1 MAADRRD
8 RIRAGWQSV
17 LFLVVAPGT
26 VAGVIPWLI
35 TGWQGSTPSPWVAVP
50 GWLLV
55 SAGATV
61 LLHAF
66 GLFVVRGLGTPAPVA
81 PTRSL
86 VVTGTYRWVRNPMYL
101 AVTAV
106 ILGQALLFGSWQLVA
121 YAAVIV
127 AAFVTFVHW
136 YEEPTL
142 RERYGAEYDS
152 YRSTVPGWWPRR
164 PRWPH
169 RERGS
174 APH

>member
-1 MAADRRD
+1 M
-8 RIRAGWQSV
+8 

-26 VAGVIPWLI
+26 VAGLVPWLI
-35 TGWQGSTPSPWVAVP
+35 TGWQGSAPWPWVTGVL
-50 GWLLV
+50 GWLLIV
-55 SAGATV
+55 AGAAF

-86 VVTGTYRWVRNPMYL
+86 VVSGSYRWVRNPMYL
-101 AVTAV
+101 AVTSIIV
-106 ILGQALLFGSWQLVA
+106 GQALLFGSWALVV

-142 RERYGAEYDS
+142 REQYGQDYDAYLAS
-152 YRSTVPGWWPRR
+152 VPGWWPRR
-164 PRWPH
+164 PR
-169 RERGS
+169 S
-174 APH
+174 

>member
-1 MAADRRD
+1 MEAHRRE
-8 RIRAGWQSV
+8 RLRAGWQSV
-17 LFLVVAPGT
+17 LFLVVAPGS

-35 TGWQGSTPSPWVAVP
+35 TRWHGSTPWPWVTGAL
-50 GWLLV
+50 GWLLIG
-55 SAGATV
+55 AGAAF

-66 GLFVVRGLGTPAPVA
+66 GVFVVRGLGTPAPVA

-86 VVTGTYRWVRNPMYL
+86 VVSGTYRWVRNPMYL

-121 YAAVIV
+121 YAAVVV
-127 AAFVTFVHW
+127 AAFAAFVHW

-142 RERYGAEYDS
+142 RQRYGAEYDS

-164 PRWPH
+164 PR
-169 RERGS
+169 S
-174 APH
+174 